1 VTRHLFSV
9 LIAALAS
16 ASCLAQGD
24 PETVRK
30 IIAEGKDNS
39 RVMEF
44 MEHLT
49 GKIGPRLTGSNNLL
63 AANAWTRDMFE
74 GFGLQNAHLW
84 QWGTIPVGFDRGPCS
99 GKMVEPAERV
109 FEMTAPAWSAG
120 TSGPVR
126 GPVVKEPKSME
137 ELEAIREKLKGAWVL
152 RKPREWNRR
161 RGVVPENTDTPPTE
175 DLTAALREAGILGT
189 IRGSSDDRVRTSSA
203 RGWRELDFN
212 ALPAEVSVI
221 IRRSDYDSL
230 NSRLADGE
238 TVVCE
243 FDLKHHFRSGPVP
256 VFNTIAEIPGT
267 VWPEQVVIVSAHL
280 DSWDGPG
287 SRGAQDNGTGSMV
300 TLEAARILAATQ
312 AQPKRTIRFILWTGE
327 EQGLL
332 GSRAYVEKLSESEL
346 ANISAVFVDDG
357 GTNYQGG
364 LQCIQSMADM
374 LTLATGAVNEAF
386 ADLPLKVNVNER
398 MPRGG
403 GSDHQSFNRKGV
415 PGFFWDEV
423 GRADYGFS
431 WHTQHDTM
439 QYVIPEYLVQSA
451 TCTAVTAYN
460 LACAE
465 TMLPREIRDPN
476 EPEDGEDEGR
486 RRRRDREGG
495 DQAGPPGDP
504 ARNAGDQAAGGEGQA
519 SPPSDSAPAPDAAPA
534 PAEPAKPEA
543 PPADPAPAS
552 DSPASESSDA
562 PAPAPAS
569 DSPAP
574 TDGPSRPQ

>member
-1 VTRHLFSV
+1 MKQHIIIVGSV
-9 LIAALAS
+9 LLLAR
-16 ASCLAQGD
+16 CCFAQGD
-24 PETVRK
+24 PETIQK
-30 IIAEGKDNS
+30 IIAEGKNNS
-39 RVMEF
+39 KVMEF

-49 GKIGPRLTGSNNLL
+49 AKIGPRLTGSNSLL

-74 GFGLQNAHLW
+74 GFGLQNAKLW
-84 QWGTIPVGFDRGPCS
+84 QWGTIPVGFDRGPS
-99 GKMVEPAERV
+99 TGKMVEPAERV

-126 GPVVKEPKSME
+126 GPVVKEPRSME
-137 ELEAIREKLKGAWVL
+137 ELESVREKLKGAWVL

-175 DLTAALREAGILGT
+175 DLTAALKEAGILGT
-189 IRGSSDDRVRTSSA
+189 VRGSSDDRVRTSSA
-203 RGWRELDFN
+203 RGWRELDFTS
-212 ALPAEVSVI
+212 LPADVSVI
-221 IRRSDYDSL
+221 VRRSDYDAM

-238 TVVCE
+238 NVVCE
-243 FDLKHHFRSGPVP
+243 FELKHNFRSGPVP
-256 VFNTIAEIPGT
+256 VFNTVAEIPGS
-267 VWPEQVVIVSAHL
+267 VWPEQVIIVSAHL

-300 TLEAARILAATQ
+300 TLEAARILAAVQ

-332 GSRAYVEKLSESEL
+332 GSRAYVESLSESEL

-364 LQCIQSMADM
+364 LECIQSMADM
-374 LTLATGAVNEAF
+374 LTLATTPVNEAF
-386 ADLPLKVNVNER
+386 PDLPLKVTVNER

-460 LACAE
+460 LACADAL
-465 TMLPREIRDPN
+465 LPREIRDPN
-476 EPEDGEDEGR
+476 EPEEGEDDGR
-486 RRRRDREGG
+486 RRRRDRDG
-495 DQAGPPGDP
+495 DDQVPPP
-504 ARNAGDQAAGGEGQA
+504 VTTNAGDQPTAAGDGQ
-519 SPPSDSAPAPDAAPA
+519 PPTNAAPA
-534 PAEPAKPEA
+534 PAEPAE
-543 PPADPAPAS
+543 PAEPAKS
-552 DSPASESSDA
+552 DSPAGE
-562 PAPAPAS
+562 PAPAP
-569 DSPAP
+569 DSPPADAP
-574 TDGPSRPQ
+574 PPPPSSDPPPADSAPPG